1 MRYILAII
9 GLMLLGACSKP
20 MADFIISEGPHQAP
34 ADIRF
39 ENKSKNAEV
48 YEWSFDD
55 GNTSQEFSPDHRYR
69 SSGNYN
75 VSLKAVKGKKSST
88 KEKRIFVEAPK
99 QCLVELKTQF
109 GTMIIELSNDTP
121 EHRDN
126 FIKLV
131 DNGFYNDLIFHR
143 VINGFMIQG
152 GDPNSRDAKPGIQ
165 LGTGG
170 PGYQV
175 PAEFR
180 QEMAHVKGALA
191 AARKGDAV
199 NPAKAS
205 SGSQFYIVQGREI
218 SERELE
224 QNEYRLGYSYS
235 DELKQEYLKLGGTPF
250 LDGEYTVF
258 GRVIQGLEII
268 DSVANVQTVRGDRPV
283 EDIKIKMVSIK

>member
-1 MRYILAII
+1 MRYLIAICSLLIL
-9 GLMLLGACSKP
+9 GSCSKP
-20 MADFIISEGPHQAP
+20 MADFVISNGPHQAP
-34 ADIRF
+34 ADVEF
-39 ENKSKNAEV
+39 ENLSKNAET
-48 YEWSFDD
+48 YIWSFDD
-55 GNTSQEFSPDHRYR
+55 GNTSEEANPDHRYK
-69 SSGNYN
+69 SSGNYM
-75 VSLKAVKGKKSST
+75 VSLKAIKGKKSST

-99 QCLVELKTQF
+99 QCLVELETQF

-131 DNGFYNDLIFHR
+131 DAGFYNDLLFHR

-152 GDPNSRDAKPGIQ
+152 GDPNSKNAKPGIQ

-180 QEMAHVKGALA
+180 QDLAHVKGALA

-199 NPAKAS
+199 NPTKAS
-205 SGSQFYIVQGREI
+205 SGSQFYIVHGREI
-218 SERELE
+218 TERDLE

-235 DELKQEYLKLGGTPF
+235 EELKKLYLESGGTPF

-258 GRVIQGLEII
+258 GRVVEGLEII
-268 DSVANVQTVRGDRPV
+268 DSVANVQTLRGDRPV
-283 EDIKIKMVSIK
+283 EDVKMKMTSIK